1 MRDRE
6 DRRFP
11 FPPIDFRVPPEDG
24 YGWYELLTGIG
35 PDDVSDSP
43 YEQVTSAFEN
53 LERRLGEVGMD
64 FSNVVRTWLYGADIL
79 SWYPELNRARRD
91 FFISR
96 GVFDRYVPAST
107 GIGWDSG
114 TGAKIV
120 MGAFAVKAKGP
131 SAVEVEALPSPLQCP
146 ALEYGSSF
154 SRAAEV
160 RTPAWRRVVV
170 SGTASIEPNSHA
182 VAHVGDADAQVACA
196 LRAVAAIYE
205 SRGLSL
211 ADVTGALI
219 YLKDESI
226 RPVWERWLKL
236 HPEFPREHTR
246 AIIADVCRKDWLFE
260 IESDALKRT

>member
-1 MRDRE
+1 MTY
-6 DRRFP
+6 P
-11 FPPIDFRVPPEDG
+11 FPPIDFSVPPEDECG
-24 YGWYELLTGIG
+24 RYELVTGIG
-35 PDDVSDSP
+35 PDDAAASP
-43 YEQVTSAFEN
+43 YEQVTSAFRN

-79 SWYPELNRARRD
+79 SWYPELNRARHD
-91 FFISR
+91 FFVSH

-120 MGAFAVKAKGP
+120 MGAFAVKGNRP
-131 SAVEVEALPSPLQCP
+131 GVVEVEALPSPLQCP

-154 SRAAEV
+154 SCAAEV
-160 RTPAWRRVVV
+160 RTSAWRRVVV

-205 SRGLSL
+205 SRGLTL
-211 ADVTGALI
+211 ANVTGALI
-219 YLKDESI
+219 YLKNESI
-226 RPVWERWLKL
+226 RPVWERWLDR

-246 AIIADVCRKDWLFE
+246 AIVADVCRKDWLFE
-260 IESDALKRT
+260 IESDALKMT